1 MKVSEISAKA
11 KDFLWKRL
19 EVTSL
24 RKGSKSPFFRIGY
37 LLKNISKQF
46 NSFPRNRRSQSKKTD
61 ILFLLH
67 LRPGLFAVQF
77 TTYIMFK
84 VQKLLWDYC
93 FDEYLMNS
101 WNHFVLFFP
110 PFTDKVVFSYY
121 ASWVMFFT
129 RPWSHL
135 TWIFQWSFR
144 VTAESRKLADKL
156 HTMNSCFQILHRSV
170 DAKGS
175 TQCIFVQN
183 WYP

>member
-1 MKVSEISAKA
+1 MKEKIEKYFYCICDQAC
-11 KDFLWKRL
+11 
-19 EVTSL
+19 L
-24 RKGSKSPFFRIGY
+24 R
-37 LLKNISKQF
+37 F
-46 NSFPRNRRSQSKKTD
+46 N
-61 ILFLLH
+61 LLH
-67 LRPGLFAVQF
+67 TVYHVQGPKTF
-77 TTYIMFK
+77 MRL
-84 VQKLLWDYC
+84 LLWWI
-93 FDEYLMNS
+93 FDEVLKPFC
-101 WNHFVLFFP
+101 FVFP

-175 TQCIFVQN
+175 TQCIFVEN
-183 WYP
+183 WYPKQALRFLKSSQLEKSASVIVSVPKNQPRFRISYCFLIG

>member
-1 MKVSEISAKA
+1 MTNSTLVSPVKMEYGWNFSISGLMMKSGVGKI
-11 KDFLWKRL
+11 FLKFL
-19 EVTSL
+19 HVLTM
-24 RKGSKSPFFRIGY
+24 
-37 LLKNISKQF
+37 
-46 NSFPRNRRSQSKKTD
+46 
-61 ILFLLH
+61 LFLL
-67 LRPGLFAVQF
+67 LNLYFWSKFSNKNDMVSTWRN
-77 TTYIMFK
+77 FK
-84 VQKLLWDYC
+84 NMQKFHPYSILTGDTRVEFVIYC
-93 FDEYLMNS
+93 VLKPFC
-101 WNHFVLFFP
+101 FVFP

-183 WYP
+183 WYSK

>member
-1 MKVSEISAKA
+1 MVGQFFAYITWAKYSTRE
-11 KDFLWKRL
+11 LCI
-19 EVTSL
+19 V
-24 RKGSKSPFFRIGY
+24 
-37 LLKNISKQF
+37 
-46 NSFPRNRRSQSKKTD
+46 
-61 ILFLLH
+61 FLLH

-93 FDEYLMNS
+93 FNEYIFDELFKPFC
-101 WNHFVLFFP
+101 FVFP

-183 WYP
+183 